1 MPGCAGTATL
11 PSRAKPWIS
20 LPLPGALCVAGPID
34 LLPYYV
40 SMVTAV
46 VVVQNATVLDLKK
59 AIQRYMQLKQE
70 REGGVQ
76 HISWWVQQKCLPC
89 ATPGLC
95 LGAL

>member
-1 MPGCAGTATL
+1 MPGCVTASHQGVAAHVIL
-11 PSRAKPWIS
+11 
-20 LPLPGALCVAGPID
+20 LC
-34 LLPYYV
+34 V

-76 HISWWVQQKCLPC
+76 HISW
-89 ATPGLC
+89 
-95 LGAL
+95 